1 MKIFRPGI
9 YLVII
14 LGLVFWTGSRDLSRA
29 ASGEVIITHAS
40 MSTSSI
46 PLWVAARQNF
56 FSKYGVKARTV
67 WVRGN
72 PAQIATLV
80 SGDTQIAYGGAP
92 TAMAAAVG
100 GRDMKIIA
108 SLSSRENLDLV
119 ARPGI
124 TSAKICAANASA
136 SRAWAAAYGRPRR
149 FGWSISVWTRGATT
163 FK

>member
-1 MKIFRPGI
+1 MTRFRSGTH
-9 YLVII
+9 LVAI
-14 LGLVFWTGSRDLSRA
+14 LWLIFWTGSRDVSLA

-72 PAQIATLV
+72 SAQIATLI
-80 SGDTQIAYGGAP
+80 SADRQIAYGGAP
-92 TAMAAAVG
+92 APMAAAVG
-100 GRDMKIIA
+100 VRDLKITATLI
-108 SLSSRENLDLV
+108 SRENLDLV

-124 TSAKICAANASA
+124 N
-136 SRAWAAAYGRPRR
+136 
-149 FGWSISVWTRGATT
+149 
-163 FK
+163 

>member
-1 MKIFRPGI
+1 MEVCDVCAAQIVDVIVRHSFGAAPRRSMKIFCPGI

-14 LGLVFWTGSRDLSRA
+14 FGLVFWTASRDLSRA

-56 FSKYGVKARTV
+56 FSKYGVKAKTV

-100 GRDMKIIA
+100 GR
-108 SLSSRENLDLV
+108 
-119 ARPGI
+119 
-124 TSAKICAANASA
+124 
-136 SRAWAAAYGRPRR
+136 
-149 FGWSISVWTRGATT
+149 
-163 FK
+163 

>member
-1 MKIFRPGI
+1 MKIFCPGI

-14 LGLVFWTGSRDLSRA
+14 FGLVFWAGSRDLSRA
-29 ASGEVIITHAS
+29 ASGEVMITHAS

-56 FSKYGVKARTV
+56 FSKYGVKTKTV

-92 TAMAAAVG
+92 TAMAAAMTAATASGLSFSLPVTKWSVWPPQEQVGDDQVPVLGRAPVG
-100 GRDMKIIA
+100 GPVVEPSHELRLGDHRKIA
-108 SLSSRENLDLV
+108 
-119 ARPGI
+119 
-124 TSAKICAANASA
+124 
-136 SRAWAAAYGRPRR
+136 
-149 FGWSISVWTRGATT
+149 
-163 FK
+163 